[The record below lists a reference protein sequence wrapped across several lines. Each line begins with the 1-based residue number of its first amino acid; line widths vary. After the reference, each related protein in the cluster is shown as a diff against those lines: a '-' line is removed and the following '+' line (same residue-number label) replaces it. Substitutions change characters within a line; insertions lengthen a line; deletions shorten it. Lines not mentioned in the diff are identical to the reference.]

1 MRFCFCRK
9 GSNIIQYTATRE
21 EAELIKVIFGFSWF
35 LNYDDHSLQELE
47 LPRLSNEEV
56 TEAVERAIRNI
67 DVVVERVNPA

>member
-1 MRFCFCRK
+1 M
-9 GSNIIQYTATRE
+9 
-21 EAELIKVIFGFSWF
+21 IKVIFGFSWF